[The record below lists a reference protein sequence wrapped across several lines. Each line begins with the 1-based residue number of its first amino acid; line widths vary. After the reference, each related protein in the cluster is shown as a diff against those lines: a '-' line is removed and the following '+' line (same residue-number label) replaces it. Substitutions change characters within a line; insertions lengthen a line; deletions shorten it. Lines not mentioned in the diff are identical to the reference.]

1 MSEEIAIK
9 NATGDKEIY
18 EELFPQIRSLLS
30 EDENVLSN
38 MSNFIAAINQSFEK
52 ISWIGFYFK
61 TEREKLTL
69 GPFQGKT
76 ACTTITIGGGVCGT
90 AAAERETVIVKDVN
104 EFPGHIA
111 CDADSRSEIVVPL
124 ISKDELLG
132 VLDLDSYDLAAF
144 DEIDKFFLE
153 KFVHEFISRF
163 GAELKKMLSSIS
175 KL

>member
-1 MSEEIAIK
+1 MSEEIVIK
-9 NATGDKEIY
+9 KAGSDKDIY

-30 EDENVLSN
+30 DDENVLSN
-38 MSNFIAAINQSFEK
+38 MSNFLAAINQSFEK

-61 TEREKLTL
+61 TEKEKLTL

-76 ACTTITIGGGVCGT
+76 ACTIITIGSGVCGT
-90 AAAERETVIVKDVN
+90 AAAERKTVIVKDVN

-124 ISKDELLG
+124 IANDELLG

-144 DEIDKFFLE
+144 DETDKFYLE
-153 KFVHEFISRF
+153 KYIEEFSSRF
-163 GAELKKMLSSIS
+163 GVELKKMLSSIS